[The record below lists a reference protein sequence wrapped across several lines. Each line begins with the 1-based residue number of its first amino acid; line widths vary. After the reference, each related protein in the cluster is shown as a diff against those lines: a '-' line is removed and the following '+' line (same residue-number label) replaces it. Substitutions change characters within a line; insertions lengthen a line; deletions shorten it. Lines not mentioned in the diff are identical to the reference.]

1 MEDANVY
8 LLHKHVGRKRDYRIY
23 VIKTEQMKRMAK
35 QWNGGRGV
43 GSRKLSLIGQKR
55 LLCSFIYRPV
65 ILNTISIYYFQCH
78 YSGVH

>member
-23 VIKTEQMKRMAK
+23 VIKTEQVKRMAK

-43 GSRKLSLIGQKR
+43 ESRKLSVIGQKR
-55 LLCSFIYRPV
+55 
-65 ILNTISIYYFQCH
+65 
-78 YSGVH
+78 